1 MSTTWV
7 YIGLLA
13 GRELGMA
20 IMNSGENSVMKS
32 IKLGLKDMLYA
43 LIGLIISIA
52 IAIGVN
58 DQLTVAS
65 MFTTIPEE
73 FAAGVIKFFSKI
85 GF

>member
-7 YIGLLA
+7 FIGLLA

-20 IMNSGENSVMKS
+20 IMKTGDKSVWNAV
-32 IKLGLKDMLYA
+32 KLGFKDMSYA
-43 LIGLIISIA
+43 LIGLVISIA

-58 DQLTVAS
+58 DQLTVSS
-65 MFTTIPEE
+65 MVETIPKE
-73 FAAGVIKFFSKI
+73 FAAGLVKFFSKI

>member
-7 YIGLLA
+7 FIGLLA

-20 IMNSGENSVMKS
+20 IMKTGDNN
-32 IKLGLKDMLYA
+32 IWHAIRLGVKDMTYA
-43 LIGLIISIA
+43 LLGLIISIA

-58 DQLTVAS
+58 DQLTISS
-65 MFTTIPEE
+65 MVETIPQE
-73 FAAGVIKFFSKI
+73 FAAGVVKFFSKI

>member
-7 YIGLLA
+7 FIGLLA

-20 IMNSGENSVMKS
+20 IMKTGDKGVWSA
-32 IKLGLKDMLYA
+32 IKLGLKDMSYA

-58 DQLTVAS
+58 DQLTVSS
-65 MFTTIPEE
+65 MMSSIPQE
-73 FAAGVIKFFSKI
+73 FAAGVTKFFSKI

>member
-7 YIGLLA
+7 FIGLLA

>member
-7 YIGLLA
+7 FIGLLA

-20 IMNSGENSVMKS
+20 LMKTGENSLSKS
-32 IKLGLKDMLYA
+32 IMLGLKDMIYA
-43 LIGLIISIA
+43 LLGLIISIA

-65 MFTTIPEE
+65 MFSTIPEE
-73 FAAGVIKFFSKI
+73 FAAGFVKFFSRI